1 MIKDTAKIAVEAN
14 PTPEVENASTKIN
27 LGQVFSPSGE
37 YLNELSLF
45 AAYFNLIPNLIT
57 EIEINCKRANEWFE
71 NQYQAEITKKHFNK
85 RYFNGSK
92 KAELDKVFYFLFE
105 DLVVCFDINNSKAK
119 VLFSGTPAE
128 KVESIIKEV
137 KKFKKRVQRKPFI
150 TLLIKSSG
158 PGFEYLSFP
167 IVKPKLSIADNYN
180 DDFEDTH
187 KTILQRLQKSNDK
200 GLVILHGKP
209 GTGKTNYIRY
219 LVSLIKKRVII
230 LPLSRVST
238 ITDPEL
244 IPLLTENPDS
254 VFVIEDAENIVIDR
268 EEEGY
273 SPVSSLLN
281 ISDGLLSDLLNIQII
296 CTFNTDL
303 SKVDK
308 ALMRKGRLI
317 AKYEFKELEVEKA
330 KRLSGK
336 LGFQTEIN
344 SPMTLAS
351 IYNQEEKDFRQ
362 EQNNKSIGFKATNG
376 NKFAETD

>member
-1 MIKDTAKIAVEAN
+1 MIKGTAKIAVEAN
-14 PTPEVENASTKIN
+14 PNPEVENASTKIN

-71 NQYQAEITKKHFNK
+71 NQYQAEVKKKHFNK
-85 RYFNGSK
+85 RYFSGSK

-105 DLVVCFDINNSKAK
+105 DLVVCFDINNSKTK
-119 VLFSGTPAE
+119 FLFSGTPAE

-137 KKFKKRVQRKPFI
+137 KKFKNRIQRKPFI
-150 TLLIKSSG
+150 TLLINSSG
-158 PGFEYLSFP
+158 PGFEYMSFQ
-167 IVKPKLSIADNYN
+167 ITKPKLSIEDNYN

-230 LPLSRVST
+230 LPLSRIST

-317 AKYEFKELEVEKA
+317 AKYEFKELEMEKA

-351 IYNQEEKDFRQ
+351 IYNQEEKDYRQ

-376 NKFAETD
+376 NKFAKND